1 MNQSWNQIQSE
12 SHSRS
17 RSRFNR
23 LASHGTKIFS
33 WVPSVS
39 SQNGT
44 LLSLYTP
51 DFSGLSWF
59 MYLQVERRQRGE
71 STMSRTDWDS
81 PHADLDGLTDEGKRM
96 SRELTGKDA
105 PSLQDVLRAAWMEQ
119 EGEISVASFSRSE
132 LVHLLLPGISERA
145 IETRIS
151 KTIRAD
157 VEEDEER
164 NDVEHQ
170 ESVNLFDNLH
180 CELGRTHVAI
190 QKGRTY
196 REPVLVRMSAQK
208 TAPYGLLEVGDRV
221 FLKASAG
228 PVLRVSTVKQL
239 YSFDDA
245 CYRTDEILE
254 LVEGTELEDD
264 PDFLAYL
271 TDPTSSGNPKNFCT
285 LILFEPWE
293 ELQQRVIVH
302 PPRGIGASWVVINS
316 PRKIERYLVGELQAP
331 KRQKQRA
338 AILAKHEEK
347 SDE

>member
-1 MNQSWNQIQSE
+1 
-12 SHSRS
+12 
-17 RSRFNR
+17 
-23 LASHGTKIFS
+23 
-33 WVPSVS
+33 
-39 SQNGT
+39 
-44 LLSLYTP
+44 
-51 DFSGLSWF
+51 
-59 MYLQVERRQRGE
+59 
-71 STMSRTDWDS
+71 MSRTDWDS
-81 PHADLDGLTDEGKRM
+81 PHSDLDGLTDEGKGM
-96 SRELTGKDA
+96 GEELTGEDA
-105 PSLQDVLRAAWMEQ
+105 PTLHEVLRAAWMEQ

-151 KTIRAD
+151 KAIKPAAD
-157 VEEDEER
+157 EDEEQ

-170 ESVNLFDNLH
+170 ENVNLFDSFH

-190 QKGRTY
+190 QKGRKY

-245 CYRTDEILE
+245 CDRTEEILE
-254 LVEGTELEDD
+254 LVEGTELGND

-271 TDPTSSGNPKNFCT
+271 SEPTSSGNLKRFCT
-285 LILFEPWE
+285 VILFEPWE
-293 ELQQRVIVH
+293 DLEQRVTVH
-302 PPRGIGASWVVINS
+302 PPRGIGASWVVIDS
-316 PRKIERYLVGELQAP
+316 QRKVERYLVGQLQAP
-331 KRQKQRA
+331 RRQKQRA
-338 AILAKHEEK
+338 AILAKHEGREK